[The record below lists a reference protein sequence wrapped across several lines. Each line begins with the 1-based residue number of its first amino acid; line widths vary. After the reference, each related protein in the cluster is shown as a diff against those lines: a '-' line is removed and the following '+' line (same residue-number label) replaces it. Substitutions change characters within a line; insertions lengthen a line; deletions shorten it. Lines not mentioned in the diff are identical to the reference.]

1 MPSGPYIKPQKL
13 DQFALGYYTKVKE
26 VKLESEVFYK
36 KIKNR
41 LDYIDGADLVANDN
55 IETVI
60 LPGISR
66 AYGMELLLRKNSGRH
81 RYWIAYTLSKSE
93 QKTPGR
99 NSNENG
105 INMSKWYNTP
115 YDKTHDFSI
124 NSEYNINKK
133 LKIVGNFIFQ
143 TGQPTNYPN
152 SQYNYMNL
160 NVPNYGERNSQ
171 RLPNYHR
178 LDINLTLTPNRN
190 DKKIES
196 SWVFGIYNIYDRDN
210 ASSIIFRR
218 NNETLKNEAVQISI
232 FGIVPSVTYN
242 FKF

>member
-1 MPSGPYIKPQKL
+1 
-13 DQFALGYYTKVKE
+13 
-26 VKLESEVFYK
+26 
-36 KIKNR
+36 
-41 LDYIDGADLVANDN
+41 
-55 IETVI
+55 
-60 LPGISR
+60 
-66 AYGMELLLRKNSGRH
+66 LLLRKSQGRH
-81 RYWIAYTLSKSE
+81 KYWIAYTLSKSE
-93 QKTPGR
+93 QKTAGR
-99 NSNENG
+99 TTNENG
-105 INMSKWYNTP
+105 INSSQWYNTP

-124 NSEYNINKK
+124 NSEYTINKK

-160 NVPNYGERNSQ
+160 NVPNYGIRNSQ

-178 LDINLTLTPNRN
+178 LDINLTLTPKNRER
-190 DKKIES
+190 KIES
-196 SWVFGIYNIYDRDN
+196 SWIFGVYNLYDRDN

>member
-1 MPSGPYIKPQKL
+1 M
-13 DQFALGYYTKVKE
+13 
-26 VKLESEVFYK
+26 
-36 KIKNR
+36 
-41 LDYIDGADLVANDN
+41 
-55 IETVI
+55 
-60 LPGISR
+60 PGISR
-66 AYGMELLLRKNSGRH
+66 AYGMELLLKKNLGRH
-81 RYWIAYTLSKSE
+81 KYWIAYTLSKSE

-99 NSNENG
+99 NNNENG

-178 LDINLTLTPNRN
+178 LDINLTLTPNKN

-196 SWVFGIYNIYDRDN
+196 SWVFGVYNIWRVRFPPTIHDH
-210 ASSIIFRR
+210 IIFFIIPIH
-218 NNETLKNEAVQISI
+218 LKICI
-232 FGIVPSVTYN
+232 FIFHIFSHVICSHIFHN
-242 FKF
+242 FKVLFSNFL